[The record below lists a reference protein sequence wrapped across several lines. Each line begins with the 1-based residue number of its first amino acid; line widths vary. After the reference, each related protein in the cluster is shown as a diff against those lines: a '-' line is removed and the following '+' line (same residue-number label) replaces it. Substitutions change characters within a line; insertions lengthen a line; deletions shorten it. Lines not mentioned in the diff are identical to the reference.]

1 LINRII
7 KRNEPKKDIFKDA
20 SDTFYRDNPKV
31 DIATI
36 CIYEGKPKRS
46 EAQSRLY
53 FTWRDIL
60 SNETGT
66 SKKQQ
71 HKDLKVKFIE
81 GRSTKELTI
90 QEFVDFLNE
99 IDEVAAEYD
108 IVLPRTNDYQEAMYG
123 KID

>member
-1 LINRII
+1 MIKRVI
-7 KRNEPKKDIFKDA
+7 KRNEPKEKVFKSLVQD
-20 SDTFYRDNPKV
+20 FYRDNPKV

-66 SKKQQ
+66 SKNQQ
-71 HKDLKVKFIE
+71 HKDLKKQFIK

-90 QEFVDFLNE
+90 PEFVDFLND
-99 IDEVAAEYD
+99 IDEVAAEFD
-108 IVLPRTNDYQEAMYG
+108 ITLPHTNDYQEAMNG

>member
-1 LINRII
+1 MINRVI
-7 KRNEPKKDIFKDA
+7 KRNEPKEKVFKSLVQD
-20 SDTFYRDNPKV
+20 FYRDNPKV

-71 HKDLKVKFIE
+71 HKDLKKQFIK